1 MILEIVY
8 FTMISLKRK
17 ITWKLVDTPFNFP
30 KLQNNYTK
38 QKRFC

>member
-17 ITWKLVDTPFNFP
+17 ITWKLVDTPFNFL
-30 KLQNNYTK
+30 KLQNMKKKTK
-38 QKRFC
+38 